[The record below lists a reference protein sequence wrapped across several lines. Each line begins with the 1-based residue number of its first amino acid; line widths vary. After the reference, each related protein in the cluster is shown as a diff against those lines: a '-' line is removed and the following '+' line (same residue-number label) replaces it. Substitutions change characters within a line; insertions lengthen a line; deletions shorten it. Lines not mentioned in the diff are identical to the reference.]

1 MIPYQ
6 RQPYDESLASAGAR
20 MQEHDQPGNVRHE
33 LLERLRALEAPSS
46 QGGLTELSYRRAKEA
61 LERALEEARAIR
73 LQAIEDAR
81 QTREREMRA
90 MMESLQVLRHEA
102 ETQIDSLLRTA
113 ELEAE
118 RLHSNARAE
127 AQQTLDAANA
137 EAATLRAEAQ
147 AVRAAAEARAKE
159 VERLESDFNEA
170 ANAIVQ
176 RLSGEKPSQGWFKR

>member
-1 MIPYQ
+1 
-6 RQPYDESLASAGAR
+6 

-33 LLERLRALEAPSS
+33 LLERLRAMEAPSS
-46 QGGLTELSYRRAKEA
+46 QGGLTELSYRRAREA

-102 ETQIDSLLRTA
+102 ETRIDELLRTA

-118 RLHSNARAE
+118 RLTSNARSE
-127 AQQTLDAANA
+127 AQETLDAAHR
-137 EAATLRAEAQ
+137 EEATLRAEAQ
-147 AVRAAAEARAKE
+147 AIRAAADQRAAE
-159 VERLESDFNEA
+159 VERLEREFDEA
-170 ANAIVQ
+170 ASALFERIGQ
-176 RLSGEKPSQGWFKR
+176 EKPAGGWLKRK

>member
-1 MIPYQ
+1 
-6 RQPYDESLASAGAR
+6 

-90 MMESLQVLRHEA
+90 MLESLQVLRHEA
-102 ETQIDSLLRTA
+102 ETQIDALLRTA

-118 RLHSNARAE
+118 RLISNARAE
-127 AQQTLDAANA
+127 AQQSLE
-137 EAATLRAEAQ
+137 EAHREVATLRAEAQ
-147 AVRAAAEARAKE
+147 AIRAAAEDRARE
-159 VERLESDFNEA
+159 VERLETEFNEA
-170 ANAIVQ
+170 ANALVQ
-176 RLSGEKPSQGWFKR
+176 RLGVEKPESGWFKRK